1 MKRHLMALSAVLA
14 LFGASHA
21 ARANDDV
28 SIGRAVITSFAFS
41 TLDVG
46 QAAGIWQKEGLNLN
60 ILSFRG
66 DAVLQQALTGG
77 SADFGLGSG
86 PAMGFH
92 VKGAPATGVAVV
104 AGEPDN
110 MALCVPVGSPVK
122 SLTDLKGRKVGITT
136 IGSLT
141 DWLARELSRQ
151 QGWGSDG
158 MTRVAVGGDAAS
170 VAAIRAG
177 QVDVWVG
184 ELASCLQL
192 QHDHAY
198 TVSLVFGDKIKNFYT
213 HILFARDDL
222 IQNKP
227 DLVRRVLHAWFSTIA
242 YMRTHKP
249 ETMAAAETNMS
260 LVPEVASEVYDKE
273 MAMMSSDGAFDP
285 ATLQVVAQSLKE
297 LGILP
302 EVPPISALYDGRFV
316 PVHVQ

>member
-1 MKRHLMALSAVLA
+1 MKRHLIGLAAAMAM
-14 LFGASHA
+14 FGAAHQ

-28 SIGRAVITSFAFS
+28 TIGRAVITSFAFT
-41 TLDVG
+41 TLDIG
-46 QAAGIWQKEGLNLN
+46 QNAGIWEKEGLNLN

-92 VKGAPATGVAVV
+92 VKGAPATGVAVI

-122 SLTDLKGRKVGITT
+122 TLADLKGKSIGITT
-136 IGSLT
+136 VGSLT

-158 MTRVAVGGDAAS
+158 IRRVAVGGDTAS
-170 VAAIRAG
+170 VAAIRSG

-192 QHDHAY
+192 QHDHSFNVA
-198 TVSLVFGDKIKNFYT
+198 LVFGDKIKKFYT
-213 HILFARDDL
+213 HILFARDD
-222 IQNKP
+222 IIHTKP
-227 DLVRRVLHAWFSTIA
+227 ELVRRVLHAWFSTVA
-242 YMRTHKP
+242 YMRTHKQ
-249 ETMAAAETNMS
+249 ESMAAAEKNMN
-260 LVPEVASEVYDKE
+260 LVPEVASEMYDKE

-285 ATLQVVAQSLKE
+285 ATLQVVAESLKE

-302 EVPPISALYDGRFV
+302 EVPPISALYDGQFV
-316 PVHVQ
+316 PVKLQ